1 MPFFFFLK
9 SSVIFVLVKEG
20 SSKMPTAFPGQQ
32 WLEALSLRQARAR
45 ELFAKTPEQQQQSG
59 YFHTLPEICRQPQ
72 TWRETCELMIQSTA
86 AVNAS
91 LRGAKSLIITG
102 SGSSEYAGDCVR
114 ASVQAE
120 LGIDCQAIGGGV
132 LLMEKTDALPV
143 CRPRMMVSL
152 ARSGDSP
159 ESTGALSL
167 MLERD
172 PEMRHLVLTCN
183 RSGALARS
191 YRDHAQVSV
200 ITLGDNTNDQSLVM
214 TSSFTN
220 LIVAARFLG
229 LVNHPGAYR
238 AICDQAASIAAAD
251 VFSSQ
256 FDTLAQVAESGFKRV
271 LYLGSGSRF
280 GAAREAALKML
291 EMTAGRVTSLYENY
305 LGLRH
310 GPMSYIDSNTLVVCF
325 ISSDQSTRSYE
336 TDLLGELSRKRLG
349 LRKLIVGEAIPADVT
364 RPDDV
369 VVECRG
375 LKQLGDQNAV
385 LVDAVV
391 AQLLAFFRCMQEG
404 LHPDS
409 PSRDNVINRVVQRFP
424 LYGM

>member
-1 MPFFFFLK
+1 MQT
-9 SSVIFVLVKEG
+9 S
-20 SSKMPTAFPGQQ
+20 FPGQQ
-32 WLEALSLRQARAR
+32 WLEALSLRQGRAR
-45 ELFAKTPEQQQQSG
+45 ELLAKALEEQQQSG

-72 TWRETCELMIQSTA
+72 TWRETCELMIKSTA

-91 LRGAKSLIITG
+91 LRGAKSLIFTG
-102 SGSSEYAGDCVR
+102 SGSSEYAGDCLR
-114 ASVQAE
+114 ASMQAE

-132 LLMEKTDALPV
+132 LLTGKTEALPV

-167 MLERD
+167 MLEHD

-183 RSGALARS
+183 STGALART
-191 YRDHAQVSV
+191 YRDDARVGV

-229 LVNHPGAYR
+229 LVNHPDAYR
-238 AICDQAASIAAAD
+238 AICDQAASIAAQI
-251 VFSSQ
+251 FSSQ

-271 LYLGSGSRF
+271 VYLGSGARY

-291 EMTAGRVTSLYENY
+291 EMTAGRVTSLYESY

-325 ISSDQSTRSYE
+325 ISSDQTRRGYE
-336 TDLLGELSRKRLG
+336 TDLLRELSRKRLG
-349 LRKLIVGEAIPADVT
+349 LRKLIVGEAIPTDVT
-364 RPDDV
+364 GPEDM

-375 LKQLGDQNAV
+375 LKQLGDRNAV

-424 LYGM
+424 LYGT

>member
-1 MPFFFFLK
+1 MQT
-9 SSVIFVLVKEG
+9 S
-20 SSKMPTAFPGQQ
+20 FPGRQ
-32 WLEALSLRQARAR
+32 WLEALSVRQGRAR
-45 ELFAKTPEQQQQSG
+45 ELLAKALEEQQQSG

-72 TWRETCELMIQSTA
+72 TWRDTCELMIKSTA

-91 LRGAKSLIITG
+91 LLGAKSLIFTG
-102 SGSSEYAGDCVR
+102 SGSSEYVGDCVR
-114 ASVQAE
+114 ATVQAE

-132 LLMEKTDALPV
+132 LLTGKTEALPV
-143 CRPRMMVSL
+143 CRPRVMVSL

-167 MLERD
+167 MLEHD

-183 RSGALARS
+183 STGALAQT
-191 YRDHAQVSV
+191 YRDHTQVSV

-229 LVNHPGAYR
+229 LVNHPDAYR
-238 AICDQAASIAAAD
+238 AICDQAASITTH

-271 LYLGSGSRF
+271 VYLGSGARY

-291 EMTAGRVTSLYENY
+291 EMTAGRVTSLYESY

-325 ISSDQSTRSYE
+325 LSSDQTTRSYE
-336 TDLLGELSRKRLG
+336 KDLVRELSQKRLG
-349 LRKLIVGEAIPADVT
+349 LRKLIVGEAIPTDVI

-369 VVECRG
+369 VVECGG
-375 LKQLGDQNAV
+375 LKQLGDGNAV

-409 PSRDNVINRVVQRFP
+409 PSRDNVINRVVRRFP
-424 LYGM
+424 LYGL

>member
-1 MPFFFFLK
+1 MQTSF
-9 SSVIFVLVKEG
+9 SG
-20 SSKMPTAFPGQQ
+20 RQ
-32 WLEALSLRQARAR
+32 WLEALSVRQGRAR
-45 ELFAKTPEQQQQSG
+45 ELLAKALEEQQQSG

-72 TWRETCELMIQSTA
+72 TWRETCELMIKSTA

-91 LRGAKSLIITG
+91 LRGAKSLIFTG

-132 LLMEKTDALPV
+132 LLTGKTEALPV

-167 MLERD
+167 MLEHD

-183 RSGALARS
+183 STGALAQT
-191 YRDHAQVSV
+191 YRDHTQVSV
-200 ITLGDNTNDQSLVM
+200 ITLGNNTNDQSLVM

-220 LIVAARFLG
+220 LMVAARFLG
-229 LVNHPGAYR
+229 LVNHPDAYR
-238 AICDQAASIAAAD
+238 AICDQAASIAAH

-271 LYLGSGSRF
+271 VYLGSGARY

-291 EMTAGRVTSLYENY
+291 EMTAGRVTSLYESY

-325 ISSDQSTRSYE
+325 ISSDVTKRSYE
-336 TDLLGELSRKRLG
+336 TDLLRELSRKRLG
-349 LRKLIVGEAIPADVT
+349 LRKLIVGEAIRTDVT
-364 RPDDV
+364 RPEDV

-375 LKQLGDQNAV
+375 LKQLGDRNAV

>member
-1 MPFFFFLK
+1 MFLL
-9 SSVIFVLVKEG
+9 SSFSKGQG
-20 SSKMPTAFPGQQ
+20 SSKMQTSFPGQQ
-32 WLEALSLRQARAR
+32 WLEALSVRQGRAR
-45 ELFAKTPEQQQQSG
+45 ELLAKALEEQQQSG

-72 TWRETCELMIQSTA
+72 TWRETCELMIKSTA

-91 LRGAKSLIITG
+91 LRGAKSLIFTG
-102 SGSSEYAGDCVR
+102 SGSSEYAGDCLR

-132 LLMEKTDALPV
+132 LLTGKTEALPI

-167 MLERD
+167 MLKHD

-183 RSGALARS
+183 STGALAQT
-191 YRDHAQVSV
+191 YRDHTQVSV

-229 LVNHPGAYR
+229 LVNHPDAYR
-238 AICDQAASIAAAD
+238 AICDQAASIAAD

-271 LYLGSGSRF
+271 VYLGSGARY
-280 GAAREAALKML
+280 GTAREAALKML
-291 EMTAGRVTSLYENY
+291 EMTAGRVTSLYESY

-310 GPMSYIDSNTLVVCF
+310 GPMSYLDSNTLVVCF
-325 ISSDQSTRSYE
+325 ISSEQTRRSYE
-336 TDLLGELSRKRLG
+336 ADLLRELSQKRLG
-349 LRKLIVGEAIPADVT
+349 LRKLIVGEAIPTDVT
-364 RPDDV
+364 RPEDV

-375 LKQLGDQNAV
+375 LKQLGDGNAV

-424 LYGM
+424 LYGL

>member
-1 MPFFFFLK
+1 MQT
-9 SSVIFVLVKEG
+9 S
-20 SSKMPTAFPGQQ
+20 FPGRE
-32 WLEALSLRQARAR
+32 WLEALSVRQGRAR
-45 ELFAKTPEQQQQSG
+45 ELLAKALEEQQQSG

-72 TWRETCELMIQSTA
+72 TWRETCELMIKSTA

-91 LRGAKSLIITG
+91 LRGAKSLIFTG

-132 LLMEKTDALPV
+132 LLTGKTEALPV

-167 MLERD
+167 MLEHA

-183 RSGALARS
+183 STGVLAQT
-191 YRDHAQVSV
+191 YRDHTQVSV

-229 LVNHPGAYR
+229 LVNHPDAYR
-238 AICDQAASIAAAD
+238 AICDQAASIAAH
-251 VFSSQ
+251 VFSPQ
-256 FDTLAQVAESGFKRV
+256 FDTLAHVAESGFKRV
-271 LYLGSGSRF
+271 VYLGSGARY

-291 EMTAGRVTSLYENY
+291 EMTAGRVTSLYESY

-310 GPMSYIDSNTLVVCF
+310 GPMSYIDSNTLVVGF
-325 ISSDQSTRSYE
+325 ISSDETTRSYE
-336 TDLLGELSRKRLG
+336 TDLLRELSRKRLG
-349 LRKLIVGEAIPADVT
+349 LRKLIVGEEIRTDVT
-364 RPDDV
+364 RPEDV

-375 LKQLGDQNAV
+375 LKQLGDGNAV

-424 LYGM
+424 LYGL

>member
-1 MPFFFFLK
+1 MQT
-9 SSVIFVLVKEG
+9 S
-20 SSKMPTAFPGQQ
+20 FPGQQ
-32 WLEALSLRQARAR
+32 WLEALSLRQGRAR
-45 ELFAKTPEQQQQSG
+45 ELLAKALEEQQQSG

-72 TWRETCELMIQSTA
+72 TWRETCELMIKSTA

-91 LRGAKSLIITG
+91 LRGAKSLIFTG
-102 SGSSEYAGDCVR
+102 SGSSEYAGDCLR
-114 ASVQAE
+114 ASMQAE

-132 LLMEKTDALPV
+132 LLTGKTEALPV

-167 MLERD
+167 MLEHD

-183 RSGALARS
+183 STGALART
-191 YRDHAQVSV
+191 YRDDARVGV

-229 LVNHPGAYR
+229 LVNHPDAYR
-238 AICDQAASIAAAD
+238 AICDQAASIAAQI
-251 VFSSQ
+251 FSSQ

-271 LYLGSGSRF
+271 VYLGSGARY

-291 EMTAGRVTSLYENY
+291 EMTAGRVTSLYESY

-325 ISSDQSTRSYE
+325 ISSDQTRRGYE
-336 TDLLGELSRKRLG
+336 TDLLRELSRKRLG
-349 LRKLIVGEAIPADVT
+349 LRKLIVGEAIPTDVT
-364 RPDDV
+364 GPEDM

-375 LKQLGDQNAV
+375 LKQLGDRNAV

-409 PSRDNVINRVVQRFP
+409 PSHDNVINRVVQRFP
-424 LYGM
+424 LYGT

>member
-1 MPFFFFLK
+1 M
-9 SSVIFVLVKEG
+9 
-20 SSKMPTAFPGQQ
+20 
-32 WLEALSLRQARAR
+32 
-45 ELFAKTPEQQQQSG
+45 
-59 YFHTLPEICRQPQ
+59 PEICRQPQ
-72 TWRETCELMIQSTA
+72 TWCETCEVMIESA
-86 AVNAS
+86 ATVNAC
-91 LRGAKSLIITG
+91 LRESKSLIFTG

-132 LLMEKTDALPV
+132 LLTEKTEALPV
-143 CRPRMMVSL
+143 CRPRVMVSL

-167 MLERD
+167 MLEHDRD
-172 PEMRHLVLTCN
+172 MRHLVLTCN
-183 RSGALARS
+183 RAGALAQN
-191 YRDHAQVSV
+191 YRNHTKVSV
-200 ITLGDNTNDQSLVM
+200 IMLGDNTNDQSLVM

-229 LVNHPGAYR
+229 LAKNPDAYR
-238 AICDQAASIAAAD
+238 AICHQAASIAAD
-251 VFSSQ
+251 VLSAH

-271 LYLGSGSRF
+271 VYLGSGARY
-280 GAAREAALKML
+280 GAAREAALKVL

-310 GPMSYIDSNTLVVCF
+310 GPMSYLDSNTLVVCF
-325 ISSDQSTRSYE
+325 ISSDQTTRSYE
-336 TDLLGELSRKRLG
+336 RDLLRELSQKRLG
-349 LRKLIVGEAIPADVT
+349 LRKLIVGEAIPTEVT
-364 RPDDV
+364 RKDDV
-369 VVECRG
+369 VIECGG
-375 LKQLGDQNAV
+375 LKQLGDRNAV

-391 AQLLAFFRCMQEG
+391 AQVLAFFRCMQEG

-424 LYGM
+424 LYGL

>member
-1 MPFFFFLK
+1 MQT
-9 SSVIFVLVKEG
+9 S
-20 SSKMPTAFPGQQ
+20 FPGQQ
-32 WLEALSLRQARAR
+32 WLEALSARQGRAR
-45 ELFAKTPEQQQQSG
+45 ELLAKTLEEQQQSG

-72 TWRETCELMIQSTA
+72 TWRETCELMIKSTA

-91 LRGAKSLIITG
+91 LRGAKSIVFTG
-102 SGSSEYAGDCVR
+102 SGSSEYAGECVR

-120 LGIDCQAIGGGV
+120 LGIDCQAIGAGV
-132 LLMEKTDALPV
+132 LLTEKAEALPV
-143 CRPRMMVSL
+143 CRSRMMVSL

-183 RSGALARS
+183 RAGALAQT
-191 YRDHAQVSV
+191 YRQHPQVSV
-200 ITLGDNTNDQSLVM
+200 VALGDNTNDQSLVM

-229 LVNHPGAYR
+229 LAKNPDAYR
-238 AICDQAASIAAAD
+238 AICHQAASIAANVLSAH
-251 VFSSQ
+251 

-271 LYLGSGSRF
+271 VYLGSGARY

-291 EMTAGRVTSLYENY
+291 EMTAGRVTSLYEHF

-310 GPMSYIDSNTLVVCF
+310 GPMSYLDSNTLLVCF
-325 ISSDQSTRSYE
+325 LSSDPTTRSYE
-336 TDLLGELSRKRLG
+336 TDLLRELSQKRLG
-349 LRKLIVGEAIPADVT
+349 LGKLIVGEAIPRDDMRNDT
-364 RPDDV
+364 RNDDV
-369 VVECRG
+369 LIECGG
-375 LKQLGDQNAV
+375 LKQLGDRNAV
-385 LVDAVV
+385 LVDVVV

-409 PSRDNVINRVVQRFP
+409 PSRDNVINRVVQPFP
-424 LYGM
+424 LYGL

>member
-1 MPFFFFLK
+1 MQT
-9 SSVIFVLVKEG
+9 S
-20 SSKMPTAFPGQQ
+20 FPGQQ
-32 WLEALSLRQARAR
+32 WLEALSVRQGRGR
-45 ELFAKTPEQQQQSG
+45 ELLAKALEEQQQSG

-72 TWRETCELMIQSTA
+72 TWRETCELMIKSTA
-86 AVNAS
+86 AVSAS
-91 LRGAKSLIITG
+91 LRGAKSLIFTG
-102 SGSSEYAGDCVR
+102 SGSSEYAGDCLR

-132 LLMEKTDALPV
+132 LLTGKTEVLPV

-167 MLERD
+167 MLEHD

-183 RSGALARS
+183 STGALAQT
-191 YRDHAQVSV
+191 YRGHTQVSV

-229 LVNHPGAYR
+229 LVNYPDAYR
-238 AICDQAASIAAAD
+238 AICDQAASIAAH

-271 LYLGSGSRF
+271 VYLGSGARY

-291 EMTAGRVTSLYENY
+291 EMTAGRVTSLYEGY

-310 GPMSYIDSNTLVVCF
+310 GPMSYVDSNTLVVCF
-325 ISSDQSTRSYE
+325 ISSDQTRRGYE
-336 TDLLGELSRKRLG
+336 TDLLRELTRKRLG
-349 LRKLIVGEAIPADVT
+349 MRKLIVGEAIPTDVAG
-364 RPDDV
+364 PEDV

-375 LKQLGDQNAV
+375 LKQLGDRNAV
-385 LVDAVV
+385 LVDVVV
-391 AQLLAFFRCMQEG
+391 AQLLAFFRCRQEG

-424 LYGM
+424 LYGT

>member
-1 MPFFFFLK
+1 MQT
-9 SSVIFVLVKEG
+9 S
-20 SSKMPTAFPGQQ
+20 FPGQQ
-32 WLEALSLRQARAR
+32 WLEALSLRQGRAR
-45 ELFAKTPEQQQQSG
+45 ELLAKALEERQQLG

-72 TWRETCELMIQSTA
+72 TWRETCELMIKSTA

-91 LRGAKSLIITG
+91 LRGAKSLIFTG
-102 SGSSEYAGDCVR
+102 SGSSEYAGDCLR
-114 ASVQAE
+114 ASMQAE

-132 LLMEKTDALPV
+132 LLTGKTEALPV

-167 MLERD
+167 MLEHD

-183 RSGALARS
+183 STGALART
-191 YRDHAQVSV
+191 YRDDARVGV

-229 LVNHPGAYR
+229 LVNHPDAYR
-238 AICDQAASIAAAD
+238 AICDQAASIAAQ

-256 FDTLAQVAESGFKRV
+256 FDALAQVAESGFKRV
-271 LYLGSGSRF
+271 VYLGSGARY

-291 EMTAGRVTSLYENY
+291 EMTAGRVTSLYESY

-325 ISSDQSTRSYE
+325 ISSDQTRRGYE
-336 TDLLGELSRKRLG
+336 TDLLRELSRKRLG
-349 LRKLIVGEAIPADVT
+349 LRKLIVGEAIPTDVT
-364 RPDDV
+364 GPEDV

-375 LKQLGDQNAV
+375 LKQLGDRNAV

-424 LYGM
+424 LYGT

>member
-1 MPFFFFLK
+1 MQT
-9 SSVIFVLVKEG
+9 S
-20 SSKMPTAFPGQQ
+20 FPGRQ
-32 WLEALSLRQARAR
+32 WLEALSVRQGRAR
-45 ELFAKTPEQQQQSG
+45 ELLAKALEEQQQSG

-72 TWRETCELMIQSTA
+72 TWRDTCELMIKSTA

-91 LRGAKSLIITG
+91 LLGAKSLIFTG
-102 SGSSEYAGDCVR
+102 SGSSEYVGDCVR
-114 ASVQAE
+114 ATVQAE

-132 LLMEKTDALPV
+132 LLTGKTEALPV
-143 CRPRMMVSL
+143 CRPRVMVSL

-167 MLERD
+167 MPEHD

-183 RSGALARS
+183 STGALAQT
-191 YRDHAQVSV
+191 YRDHTQVSV

-229 LVNHPGAYR
+229 LVNHPDAYR
-238 AICDQAASIAAAD
+238 AICDQAASITTH
-251 VFSSQ
+251 VFSSH

-271 LYLGSGSRF
+271 VYLGSGARY

-291 EMTAGRVTSLYENY
+291 EMTAGRVTSLYESY

-310 GPMSYIDSNTLVVCF
+310 GPMSYIDSNTLVVGF
-325 ISSDQSTRSYE
+325 ISSDETTRSYE
-336 TDLLGELSRKRLG
+336 TDLLRELSRKRLG
-349 LRKLIVGEAIPADVT
+349 LRKLIVGEEIRTDVT
-364 RPDDV
+364 RPEDV

-375 LKQLGDQNAV
+375 LKQLGDGNAV

-404 LHPDS
+404 LRPDS

-424 LYGM
+424 LYGL

>member
-1 MPFFFFLK
+1 MQT
-9 SSVIFVLVKEG
+9 S
-20 SSKMPTAFPGQQ
+20 FPGQQ
-32 WLEALSLRQARAR
+32 WLEALSVRQGRAR
-45 ELFAKTPEQQQQSG
+45 ELLSKTTEEQQRSG

-72 TWRETCELMIQSTA
+72 TWRETCEQMIKSSAT
-86 AVNAS
+86 VNAC
-91 LRGAKSLIITG
+91 LREAKSLIFTG

-132 LLMEKTDALPV
+132 LLTEKTEALPV

-167 MLERD
+167 MLEHD

-183 RSGALARS
+183 STGGLAQN
-191 YRDHAQVSV
+191 YRNHTKVSV
-200 ITLGDNTNDQSLVM
+200 IALGDNTNDQSLVM

-220 LIVAARFLG
+220 LVVAARFLG
-229 LVNHPGAYR
+229 LAKHPDAYR
-238 AICDQAASIAAAD
+238 AICHQAASIAAD
-251 VFSSQ
+251 VLSSQ
-256 FDTLAQVAESGFKRV
+256 FDALAQVAESGFKRV
-271 LYLGSGSRF
+271 VYLGSGSRYC
-280 GAAREAALKML
+280 AAREAALKML
-291 EMTAGRVTSLYENY
+291 EITAGHVTSLYENY

-310 GPMSYIDSNTLVVCF
+310 GPMSYLDSNTLVVCF
-325 ISSDQSTRSYE
+325 ISSDPTTRSYE
-336 TDLLGELSRKRLG
+336 MDLLRELSQKRLG
-349 LRKLIVGEAIPADVT
+349 LRKLIVGEAIPTDVT
-364 RPDDV
+364 RNDDV
-369 VVECRG
+369 VVECGG
-375 LKQLGDQNAV
+375 LKQLGDRNAV

-391 AQLLAFFRCMQEG
+391 AQLLAFFRCIQEG

-424 LYGM
+424 LYGL

>member
-1 MPFFFFLK
+1 
-9 SSVIFVLVKEG
+9 
-20 SSKMPTAFPGQQ
+20 MPTAFPGQQ
-32 WLEALSLRQARAR
+32 WLEALSVRQARAG
-45 ELFAKTPEQQQQSG
+45 ELIAKTPEQQQQSG
-59 YFHTLPEICRQPQ
+59 YFHTLPEICLQPQ
-72 TWRETCELMIQSTA
+72 TWRETCELMIKSA
-86 AVNAS
+86 AVVNAS
-91 LRGAKSLIITG
+91 LRGIKSLIFTG
-102 SGSSEYAGDCVR
+102 SGSSEYAGDCVCG
-114 ASVQAE
+114 SVQAE
-120 LGIDCQAIGGGV
+120 LGIDCQAIAGGV
-132 LLMEKTDALPV
+132 LLTQKTAALPV
-143 CRPRMMVSL
+143 CRPRLMISL

-183 RSGALARS
+183 GTGALART

-200 ITLGDNTNDQSLVM
+200 ITLGDNTNDRSLVM

-229 LVNHPGAYR
+229 LVKHPDAYR
-238 AICDQAASIAAAD
+238 ATCDQAASIAAE

-271 LYLGSGSRF
+271 VYLGTGSRY

-291 EMTAGRVTSLYENY
+291 EMTAGRVTSLYESY

-310 GPMSYIDSNTLVVCF
+310 GPMSYLDSNTLVVCF
-325 ISSDQSTRSYE
+325 LSSDQTTRSYE
-336 TDLLGELSRKRLG
+336 TDLLRELSRKCLG

-364 RPDDV
+364 RADDV
-369 VVECRG
+369 LVECRG
-375 LKQLGDQNAV
+375 LKQLGDGNAV

-391 AQLLAFFRCMQEG
+391 AQLLALFRCMQEG

>member
-1 MPFFFFLK
+1 MQT
-9 SSVIFVLVKEG
+9 S
-20 SSKMPTAFPGQQ
+20 FPGQQ
-32 WLEALSLRQARAR
+32 WLEALSVRQGRAG
-45 ELFAKTPEQQQQSG
+45 ELLAKTLEEQQQSG

-72 TWRETCELMIQSTA
+72 TWRETCELMIKSTA

-91 LRGAKSLIITG
+91 LRGAKSLIFTG
-102 SGSSEYAGDCVR
+102 SGSSEYAGDCLR
-114 ASVQAE
+114 ASMQAE

-132 LLMEKTDALPV
+132 LLTGKTEALPV
-143 CRPRMMVSL
+143 CRPRVMVSL

-167 MLERD
+167 MLEHD

-183 RSGALARS
+183 STGALAQT
-191 YRDHAQVSV
+191 YRDHTQVSV

-229 LVNHPGAYR
+229 LVNHPDPYR
-238 AICDQAASIAAAD
+238 AICDQAASIAAD
-251 VFSSQ
+251 IFSSQ

-271 LYLGSGSRF
+271 VYLGSGARY

-291 EMTAGRVTSLYENY
+291 EMTAGRVTSLYESY

-325 ISSDQSTRSYE
+325 ISSDQTRRGYE
-336 TDLLGELSRKRLG
+336 TDLLRELSRKRLG
-349 LRKLIVGEAIPADVT
+349 LRKLIVGEAIPTDAT
-364 RPDDV
+364 GPEDV
-369 VVECRG
+369 VVECAG
-375 LKQLGDQNAV
+375 LKQLGDRNAV

-409 PSRDNVINRVVQRFP
+409 PSSDNVINRVVQRFP
-424 LYGM
+424 LYET

>member
-1 MPFFFFLK
+1 MQT
-9 SSVIFVLVKEG
+9 SC
-20 SSKMPTAFPGQQ
+20 PGQQ
-32 WLEALSLRQARAR
+32 WLEALSVRQGRAR
-45 ELFAKTPEQQQQSG
+45 ELLAKALEEQQQSG

-91 LRGAKSLIITG
+91 LRGAKSIIFTG

-120 LGIDCQAIGGGV
+120 LGIDCQAIGAGV
-132 LLMEKTDALPV
+132 LLTEKAEALPV
-143 CRPRMMVSL
+143 CRSRMMVSL

-167 MLERD
+167 MLEQD

-183 RSGALARS
+183 RAGALAQT
-191 YRDHAQVSV
+191 YRKHPQVSV
-200 ITLGDNTNDQSLVM
+200 IALGDNTNDQSLVM

-229 LVNHPGAYR
+229 LAKNPDAYR
-238 AICDQAASIAAAD
+238 AICHQAASIAANVLSAH
-251 VFSSQ
+251 

-271 LYLGSGSRF
+271 VYLGSGARY

-291 EMTAGRVTSLYENY
+291 EMTAGRVTSLYEHF

-310 GPMSYIDSNTLVVCF
+310 GPMSYLDSNTLVVCF
-325 ISSDQSTRSYE
+325 LSSDPTTRSYE
-336 TDLLGELSRKRLG
+336 TDLLRELSQKRLG
-349 LRKLIVGEAIPADVT
+349 LGKLIVGEAIPTDNMRNDT
-364 RPDDV
+364 RNDDV
-369 VVECRG
+369 LIECGG
-375 LKQLGDQNAV
+375 LKQLGDRNAV
-385 LVDAVV
+385 LVDVVV

-409 PSRDNVINRVVQRFP
+409 PSRDNVINRVVQPFP
-424 LYGM
+424 LYGL

>member
-1 MPFFFFLK
+1 
-9 SSVIFVLVKEG
+9 
-20 SSKMPTAFPGQQ
+20 MPTSFSGQPP
-32 WLEALSLRQARAR
+32 LEALSVRQGRAR
-45 ELFAKTPEQQQQSG
+45 ELLAKSPEEQQRSG

-72 TWRETCELMIQSTA
+72 TWRETCELMISS
-86 AVNAS
+86 VAS
-91 LRGAKSLIITG
+91 VKACLRGAKSLIFTG

-120 LGIDCQAIGGGV
+120 LGIDCRAIGGGV
-132 LLMEKTDALPV
+132 LLTEKTAALPV
-143 CRPRMMVSL
+143 GRPRLMVSL

-172 PEMRHLVLTCN
+172 PDMRHLVLTCN
-183 RSGALARS
+183 RAGALAQT
-191 YRDHAQVSV
+191 YRNHTQVTV
-200 ITLGDNTNDQSLVM
+200 IALGDDTNDQSLVM

-220 LIVAARFLG
+220 LVLAARFLG
-229 LVNHPGAYR
+229 LAKTPDTYR
-238 AICDQAASIAAAD
+238 TVCQQAASIAAD
-251 VFSSQ
+251 VLRVQ
-256 FDTLAQVAESGFKRV
+256 FDALEQVAESGFKRV
-271 LYLGSGSRF
+271 VYLGSAARY

-291 EMTAGRVTSLYENY
+291 EMTAGRVPSLYESF

-310 GPMSYIDSNTLVVCF
+310 GPMSYLDGNTLVVCF
-325 ISSDQSTRSYE
+325 LSSDETTRSYE
-336 TDLLGELSRKRLG
+336 TDLLRELTRKRLG
-349 LRKLIVGEAIPADVT
+349 LRKLIVGEAVPSDVT
-364 RPDDV
+364 RNDDV
-369 VVECRG
+369 VVECSG
-375 LKQLGDQNAV
+375 LKQLGDRNAV

-424 LYGM
+424 LYGV